1 MADVARL
8 AGVNASTVSHVLNG
22 TRTVSGPTR
31 EAVLDAVARTGYR
44 QNTLARSL
52 ARSSTTTL
60 GLASRFVSNPHFA
73 DLVTSIESTA
83 RRAGYSLVLADTH
96 DDPAQELRAVHELAD
111 RRVDGLL
118 LAPSVHAVDEA
129 LPFLARAGIPTVL
142 LDRFA
147 DCVFDQVA
155 PENTDA
161 TALLTAHLADA
172 GHTSVAFVAGLAGLS
187 STSERTA
194 GFHRVVRERGLDGVV
209 LDGRSETPVAEAAV
223 LSAFAS
229 PGHPTAVVVG
239 NNSMTVGALRALR
252 TLRLRIPDDVAL
264 VCYDDPEWAD
274 LVDPPLT
281 AIHQDVPAMATRAV
295 TMILERLAGT
305 APAAP
310 RRERIR
316 PTFRHRASCG
326 CAGPVRHDRGE
337 LLTPVP

>member
-31 EAVLDAVARTGYR
+31 EAVLAAIARTGYR

-73 DLVTSIESTA
+73 DLVTSIESSA

-96 DDPAQELRAVHELAD
+96 DDPVEELRAVHELAD

-118 LAPSVHAVDEA
+118 LAPSVHADDEA
-129 LPFLARAGIPTVL
+129 LPFLERAGIPAVL

-147 DCVFDQVA
+147 GSVFDQVA
-155 PENTDA
+155 PENVEA
-161 TALLTAHLADA
+161 TALLTGHLADA
-172 GHTSVAFVAGLAGLS
+172 GHTRLAFVAGLEGLS
-187 STSERTA
+187 STSERCE
-194 GFHRVVRERGLDGVV
+194 GFTRVVSARGLSGTV
-209 LDGRSETPVAEAAV
+209 LDGRSETAVAEAAV
-223 LSAFAS
+223 LSAFSSSSA
-229 PGHPTAVVVG
+229 GERPTAVVVG
-239 NNSMTVGALRALR
+239 NNSMTVGTLRALR
-252 TLRLRIPDDVAL
+252 TLGLRIPTDVAL

-274 LVDPPLT
+274 LVEPRLT

-295 TMILERLAGT
+295 TMILERLDGT
-305 APAAP
+305 APPTP
-310 RRERIR
+310 RRERIP
-316 PTFRHRASCG
+316 PTFRHRDSCG
-326 CAGPVRHDRGE
+326 CAGSGVSAR
-337 LLTPVP
+337 